1 MAMRLGFSDTI
12 DVPVA
17 GTIPEAGGRKTDFSF
32 TLTCKRV
39 SAEESKNDRRPVPE
53 FLNDAIQGWSGMQD
67 RSGADLPFDRAAL
80 KELLD
85 VFGMES
91 HIFSAYVDAVS
102 VKAKEKNSGR

>member
-39 SAEESKNDRRPVPE
+39 SAEESKTDKRGFSDFITDVT
-53 FLNDAIQGWSGMQD
+53 QGWSGMQD

-85 VFGMES
+85 VFGMDV
-91 HIFSAYVDAVS
+91 HIFNAYVDAIS